1 MRIARLETADGPQD
15 AVWTGDAWALVEDG
29 SAERPV
35 HTGVSVPAAEARLL
49 APCEPQVLVGIAHNK
64 TNPFNRGNR
73 EHPLPI
79 QAWHKS
85 VRSVVGPGEA
95 IHARRGVG
103 TVNIEG
109 ELAVVI
115 SRETEGLTL
124 ENAFDYVLGYTV
136 VNDVTNPDRNAV
148 DEKTFQGKGGYG
160 YTPLGP
166 WIETEL
172 DDPEH
177 VATTVI
183 INGVVRAESG
193 SFNLPSTVAE
203 SIVYVAQWIPLG
215 RGDVI
220 MSGAPSTSVAVNP
233 GDTVEITLAGIGTL
247 TNPVV

>member
-1 MRIARLETADGPQD
+1 MRIARLDTDDGPQF
-15 AVWTGDAWALVEDG
+15 AVWTGAAWDLVDDG
-29 SAERPV
+29 FADPPV
-35 HTGVSVPAAEARLL
+35 RTGVTVAVDEARLL
-49 APCEPQVLVGIAHNK
+49 APCEPQVLIGIAHNK
-64 TNPFNRGNR
+64 TNAFNRGNR
-73 EHPLPI
+73 NHPLPI

-85 VRSVVGPGEA
+85 IRTVVGPGDA
-95 IHARRGVG
+95 IQARRDVG

-115 SRETEGLTL
+115 SRDTEGLTL
-124 ENAFDYVLGYTV
+124 DNAFDYVFGYTV
-136 VNDVTNPDRNAV
+136 VNDVTNVDRNAV

-172 DDPEH
+172 SDPEN
-177 VATTVI
+177 VATTVV
-183 INGVVRAESG
+183 INGTVAAESG

-220 MSGAPSTSVAVNP
+220 MSGAPNTFVAVSP
-233 GDTVEITLAGIGTL
+233 GDTVEITLDGIGTL